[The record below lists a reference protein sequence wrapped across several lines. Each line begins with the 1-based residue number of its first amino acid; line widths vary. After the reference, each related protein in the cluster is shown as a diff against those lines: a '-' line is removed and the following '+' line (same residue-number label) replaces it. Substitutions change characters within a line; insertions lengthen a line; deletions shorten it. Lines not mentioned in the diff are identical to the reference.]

1 MRAREFLRE
10 AEPNL
15 ADALRAAAEQQK
27 AAQQPK
33 VGQQTNPNA
42 VQQPAGTQGAQ
53 GTAAPAQVTPGGT
66 QTPQAGA
73 KKPMGIG
80 ASFVSGLTK
89 GKASSLGGVADMAK
103 QGIKNIAASQLG
115 MGNTVAAMGSQQ
127 QAGQPAQIQKPED
140 LGMALKPG
148 QTIDLPNVGKIK
160 VTKSGPQ
167 GIELDTSQAASIGLP
182 KLTLNPKDLLQK

>member
-10 AEPNL
+10 AQPNL

-27 AAQQPK
+27 TAQQPK
-33 VGQQTNPNA
+33 IGQQTNPNA
-42 VQQPAGTQGAQ
+42 VQQPAGTQGTQ
-53 GTAAPAQVTPGGT
+53 SSTAPT
-66 QTPQAGA
+66 QTPTPGA
-73 KKPMGIG
+73 TKPMGIG
-80 ASFVSGLTK
+80 ASFAAGLTK
-89 GKASSLGGVADMAK
+89 GKSQQLGPDGKPLGLAGVAK
-103 QGIKNIAASQLG
+103 QGVKNIAANQLG
-115 MGNTVAAMGSQQ
+115 MKNTVAAVN
-127 QAGQPAQIQKPED
+127 GQPAAPIED
-140 LGMALKPG
+140 PNELGMAFKPG

>member
-10 AEPNL
+10 SQPNL

-27 AAQQPK
+27 ASQQPK
-33 VGQQTNPNA
+33 MGQQTNPNA
-42 VQQPAGTQGAQ
+42 VQQSAGTQGAQ
-53 GTAAPAQVTPGGT
+53 GSAAPTQVTPGGT
-66 QTPQAGA
+66 QTAA

-80 ASFVSGLTK
+80 ASFISGLTK
-89 GKASSLGGVADMAK
+89 GKATSLGGVADMAK
-103 QGIKNIAASQLG
+103 QGIKNVAANQLG
-115 MGNTVAAMGSQQ
+115 MKGTVSALSKEA
-127 QAGQPAQIQKPED
+127 PPQIQKPED

-148 QTIDLPNVGKIK
+148 QTINLPNVGKIK

>member
-1 MRAREFLRE
+1 MRAREFLLRE
-10 AEPNL
+10 AEPTL
-15 ADALRAAAEQQK
+15 ADALRAAAAQQQ

-33 VGQQTNPNA
+33 IGQPADPNA
-42 VQQPAGTQGAQ
+42 VKQGVGAQ
-53 GTAAPAQVTPGGT
+53 SAQGSASPTQVTPGGT
-66 QTPQAGA
+66 QTPQNGV

-80 ASFVSGLTK
+80 QSFISGLTK
-89 GKASSLGGVADMAK
+89 GKADSLGGMAGMAK
-103 QGIKNIAASQLG
+103 QGIKNVAANQLG
-115 MGNTVAAMGSQQ
+115 LRGTVNAMGG
-127 QAGQPAQIQKPED
+127 APATDAPQSPED

-167 GIELDTSQAASIGLP
+167 GIELDTSQAASIGVP

>member
-1 MRAREFLRE
+1 MRAREFLLKE
-10 AEPNL
+10 AEPTL
-15 ADALRAAAEQQK
+15 ADALRAAAAQQQ

-33 VGQQTNPNA
+33 IGQPTDPNA
-42 VQQPAGTQGAQ
+42 VKQGVGAQ
-53 GTAAPAQVTPGGT
+53 AAQGSASPTQVTPGGT
-66 QTPQAGA
+66 QPAA

-80 ASFVSGLTK
+80 QSFVSGLTK
-89 GKASSLGGVADMAK
+89 GKADSLGGMAGMAK
-103 QGIKNIAASQLG
+103 QGIKNMAANQLG
-115 MGNTVAAMGSQQ
+115 MQNTVAAMGK
-127 QAGQPAQIQKPED
+127 QADAPLQKPED

-167 GIELDTSQAASIGLP
+167 GIELDTSQAASIGVP